1 MTNTIFPQS
10 SPSVFNRATA
20 GHSFSSSSRF
30 PNDMLVSSVSP
41 DERNSHNFPFISQ
54 LSRGRTTLPPT
65 HFSSSE
71 EQSTGSINFPG
82 ENKEMSWCR
91 GLLQDFLHFPKNVPV
106 RTGVVEIN
114 TGDMGSE
121 VSAKWQEWAD
131 QLISL
136 EDGPDPHWSK
146 ILANV
151 NAVDAKPK
159 VSSSIQF
166 NLGAGHLSNDF
177 RRNSWCTSCS

>member
-1 MTNTIFPQS
+1 
-10 SPSVFNRATA
+10 
-20 GHSFSSSSRF
+20 
-30 PNDMLVSSVSP
+30 
-41 DERNSHNFPFISQ
+41 
-54 LSRGRTTLPPT
+54 
-65 HFSSSE
+65 
-71 EQSTGSINFPG
+71 
-82 ENKEMSWCR
+82 MSWCR
-91 GLLQDFLHFPKNVPV
+91 GPLQDFLHFPKNVPV

-131 QLISL
+131 QLISV